1 MSRDGEC
8 RRFPLLYTAE
18 RVERE
23 DKWFLITLSIIKT
36 PKTFRIYKDR
46 ERDREIYRN
55 TRYIH
60 RDTEIYIDIH
70 DRDID
75 TERERQI
82 FQFFSCFFKRFYNA
96 I

>member
-46 ERDREIYRN
+46 ERDREIYRYS
-55 TRYIH
+55 RYIH
-60 RDTEIYIDIH
+60 RDTERYRYIYIDIEIQ
-70 DRDID
+70 R
-75 TERERQI
+75 ERETDFPI
-82 FQFFSCFFKRFYNA
+82 S
-96 I
+96 